1 MIYLLKNI
9 IILKIFVFMGEFVK
23 TTLRFGRELRWF
35 HHHDDLLE
43 SFPVH
48 IRNLS
53 ESFLSAGWSYTHE
66 ASKYNVIEVPI
77 DNVLT
82 VECVDGVTQVPPGYA
97 MFLPA
102 HEYNKLSYQGS
113 GVLHKFAFSFHGALA
128 HSMCIS
134 LLGSRRLLKLGSAD
148 FAIQYF
154 KEVRKILRDSDPEG
168 FPQLVGKS
176 TEFLTALSC
185 RQKLEPVNSKV
196 TLASEFIYTRFHSK
210 IRTSQLAESLNVSPW
225 HLKQL
230 FVKEY
235 NVTPGRYVKE
245 RQFELAKQLLASDMQ
260 IQNIA
265 VQLGYSSGFAFSH
278 AFKKRTGLSPREW
291 RKQKKSSVNV

>member
-1 MIYLLKNI
+1 MHIKSIYEDKELEAGATLKNF
-9 IILKIFVFMGEFVK
+9 LTVRQEGNRQVN
-23 TTLRFGRELRWF
+23 
-35 HHHDDLLE
+35 
-43 SFPVH
+43 
-48 IRNLS
+48 RNL
-53 ESFLSAGWSYTHE
+53 EYYNLDMIIAVGYRVN
-66 ASKYNVIEVPI
+66 SKR
-77 DNVLT
+77 
-82 VECVDGVTQVPPGYA
+82 A
-97 MFLPA
+97 
-102 HEYNKLSYQGS
+102 
-113 GVLHKFAFSFHGALA
+113 
-128 HSMCIS
+128 
-134 LLGSRRLLKLGSAD
+134 
-148 FAIQYF
+148 
-154 KEVRKILRDSDPEG
+154 
-168 FPQLVGKS
+168 

-291 RKQKKSSVNV
+291 RKQKKSSTNV